1 MPDYLEPERL
11 WFLLGVVALA
21 AIYVVVQRTRKQYAV
36 RFTNVALLDAVAP
49 KRPGWRRHVTA
60 IAFVIAIA
68 STVVAF
74 ARPTH
79 DEKVPREKATVVLA
93 IDTSLSLEA
102 TDVAPSRIEA
112 AKSAAVQFLDAVP
125 ATINIGLVSF
135 DGTARI
141 AVEPTTDR
149 DKVRNAIE
157 RLQLHQGTAIG
168 EAIFASLDAID
179 SLKTQTDGV
188 DDAVPARIVLMSD
201 GETTVGRPNEAAVQ
215 QATKADVP
223 VSTIAFG
230 TDEGEIVIPG
240 PDGGPVSVPVN
251 KTALRDIADATG
263 GSFFAAASEAQL
275 AKVYEDIGSSI
286 GFTLEPREITM
297 WFVGFALL
305 AMTVTAA
312 LSLAWTN
319 RLP

>member
-1 MPDYLEPERL
+1 MDYLEPERL
-11 WFLLGVVALA
+11 WFLLGVIALA
-21 AIYVVVQRTRKQYAV
+21 AVYVVVQRTRSRYAV

-49 KRPGWRRHVTA
+49 NRPGWRRHVTA
-60 IAFVIAIA
+60 IAFIAAIA
-68 STVVAF
+68 ATVVAF

-93 IDTSLSLEA
+93 IDTSLSMEA

-135 DGTARI
+135 DGTARL

-149 DKVRNAIE
+149 QKVRKAIE

-168 EAIFASLDAID
+168 EAIFASLDAI
-179 SLKTQTDGV
+179 SSVKTQTDGV

-201 GETTVGRPNEAAVQ
+201 GETTVGRANDEAVQ
-215 QATKADVP
+215 EATKADVP

-230 TDEGEIVIPG
+230 TDAGEIVIPG

-251 KTALRDIADATG
+251 KSALRDIAEVTG

-275 AKVYEDIGSSI
+275 AQVYEDIGSSI

-297 WFVGFALL
+297 WFVGFALV

>member
-21 AIYVVVQRTRKQYAV
+21 AIYVVVQRSRKQYAV

-60 IAFVIAIA
+60 IAFVVAIA
-68 STVVAF
+68 ATVVAF

-93 IDTSLSLEA
+93 IDTSLSMEA

-135 DGTARI
+135 DGTARV

-188 DDAVPARIVLMSD
+188 DDSVPARIVLMSD
-201 GETTVGRPNEAAVQ
+201 GETTVGRPNEDAVQ
-215 QATKADVP
+215 EATKADVP

-251 KTALRDIADATG
+251 KTALRDIADSTG

-275 AKVYEDIGSSI
+275 AQVYADIGSSI

-297 WFVGFALL
+297 WFVGFALV

>member
-1 MPDYLEPERL
+1 VPLLLVTLVFVPV
-11 WFLLGVVALA
+11 LLGV
-21 AIYVVVQRTRKQYAV
+21 YVWQLRRRRRQAV
-36 RFTNVALLDAVAP
+36 RFSNVALLDDVAP
-49 KRPGWRRHVTA
+49 NRPGWRRHVTA
-60 IAFVIAIA
+60 IAFIAAIA
-68 STVVAF
+68 ATVVAF

-93 IDTSLSLEA
+93 IDTSLSMEA

-149 DKVRNAIE
+149 TKVRTAIE
-157 RLQLHQGTAIG
+157 RLELHQGTAIG
-168 EAIFASLDAID
+168 EAIFASLDAIN

-201 GETTVGRPNEAAVQ
+201 GETTVGRPNEEAVQ
-215 QATKADVP
+215 EATDADVP

-251 KTALRDIADATG
+251 KSALRDIAEVTG

-275 AKVYEDIGSSI
+275 AQVYEDIGSSI

-297 WFVGFALL
+297 WFVGFALV
-305 AMTVTAA
+305 AMTITAA